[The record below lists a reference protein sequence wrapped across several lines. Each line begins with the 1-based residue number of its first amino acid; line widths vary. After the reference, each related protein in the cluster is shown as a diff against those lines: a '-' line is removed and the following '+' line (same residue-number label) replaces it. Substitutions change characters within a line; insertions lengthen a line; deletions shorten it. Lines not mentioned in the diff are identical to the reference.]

1 MRTNYNSINDYVL
14 DESFQKWV
22 LRQDHLSIRIWEEYI
37 RQNSNQ
43 LPVIEKARSII
54 LGFQVE
60 NNTLD
65 EAYID
70 EKYIQLSEKIK
81 GKRVEVG
88 IFSKLHKYAAVIAI
102 ILVAISAFWV
112 SQPKYDIAITTAYG
126 EIKTVTL
133 PDGSDVTLNGN
144 SRLYYNKNWQQK
156 GIREVWLEGEAYFS
170 VQKHPAAYP
179 KFFVHCSDIDVE
191 VTGTKF
197 NVNNRSDK
205 QSVVLDE
212 GGVTILVN
220 EDENLRLNPGE
231 MVVYDLEKLGLKKY
245 QVETKKFNSWREG
258 RLIFEQT
265 PLSEIASILANT
277 YGLQVELSPSLKQ
290 KELSG
295 TIPSGNLEVLL
306 LAIEKSFELKII
318 QKNNQIKIT
327 K

>member
-37 RQNSNQ
+37 RHNSNQ

-220 EDENLRLNPGE
+220 EDENLRLKPGE

>member
-1 MRTNYNSINDYVL
+1 MRSNFNSVNDYVL

-22 LRQDHLSIRIWEEYI
+22 LHHDHISMRIWEEYM
-37 RQNSNQ
+37 RQNSDQ
-43 LPVIEKARSII
+43 LHLIEKARHII
-54 LGFQVE
+54 ISFQVE
-60 NNTLD
+60 NNSLD

-70 EKYIQLSEKIK
+70 EKFIELSDKIK
-81 GKRVEVG
+81 GKTVKVDM
-88 IFSKLHKYAAVIAI
+88 FSKLHRYAAVIALLLI
-102 ILVAISAFWV
+102 AITAFWGI
-112 SQPKYDIAITTAYG
+112 QPEYDIAITTAYG

-144 SRLYYNKNWQQK
+144 SNLYYNKDWQQK
-156 GIREVWLEGEAYFS
+156 GVREVWLDGEAYFS

-197 NVNNRSDK
+197 NVNNRSDR

-212 GGVTILVN
+212 GGVTIVVN
-220 EDENLRLNPGE
+220 EDENLKLIPGE
-231 MVVYDLEKLGLKKY
+231 MAVFDLEKIALKKF
-245 QVETKKFNSWREG
+245 QVETTKFNSWKEG

-265 PLSEIASILANT
+265 PLSEIAAMLGNT
-277 YGLQVELSPSLKQ
+277 YGLHVELSPSLKQ

-306 LAIEKSFELKII
+306 LAIEKSFDLKII